1 MRQRADDSEP
11 ETFMDQMHP
20 GQLHPEQ
27 TRADESP
34 AHRPQAAGNTATVTY
49 YLGGGCFWCLDA
61 VYRTVRGVERVVSG
75 YMGGSPDTASY
86 EAVCSGM
93 TGHAEVVAVTFD
105 PEVVPSDVVLD
116 IFFASHDPT
125 TLNRQGYD
133 VGTQYRS
140 VLFAADAAQ
149 QVQFARAIER
159 HREHFADEI
168 VTAIEPADTFHEAE
182 PVHQNY
188 YGRFPEAGYCN
199 VIINPKLAKVRRYY
213 ASWLEA

>member
-1 MRQRADDSEP
+1 
-11 ETFMDQMHP
+11 MDQLPPDHLP
-20 GQLHPEQ
+20 TQQ
-27 TRADESP
+27 
-34 AHRPQAAGNTATVTY
+34 PQAEESLSDRHQAASRTPTVTY

-61 VYRTVRGVERVVSG
+61 VYRTVRGVKHVVSG
-75 YMGGSPDTASY
+75 YMGGAPETASY

-93 TGHAEVVAVTFD
+93 TGHAEIVAVTFD
-105 PEVVPSDVVLD
+105 PEVVPADVVLD

-140 VLFAADAAQ
+140 VLFAFDPAQ
-149 QVQFARAIER
+149 QEQFARAIER
-159 HREHFADEI
+159 HREHFVNEI
-168 VTAIEPADTFHEAE
+168 VTTIEPASTFHEAE
-182 PVHQNY
+182 SVHQNY